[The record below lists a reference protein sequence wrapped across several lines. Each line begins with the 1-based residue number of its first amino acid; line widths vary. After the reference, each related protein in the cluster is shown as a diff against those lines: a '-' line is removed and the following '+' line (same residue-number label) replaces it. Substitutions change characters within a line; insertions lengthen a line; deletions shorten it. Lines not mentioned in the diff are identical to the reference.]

1 MKNVTTYVGID
12 AHKKDLFV
20 AMLIGN
26 EKTPVTWQLPNEPR
40 AVHRLVRK
48 LERATPGPIRVVYE
62 AGPCGFGVYRGLI
75 GRGHGCWVVAP
86 SNTPPIAPSCV

>member
-1 MKNVTTYVGID
+1 MKDVTTYVGID

-26 EKTPVTWQLPNEPR
+26 AKTPVTWQLANEPK

-48 LERATPGPIRVVYE
+48 LERETPGRSSAASCSPSRSARPSALTCSTST
-62 AGPCGFGVYRGLI
+62 AGRPR
-75 GRGHGCWVVAP
+75 
-86 SNTPPIAPSCV
+86 

>member
-26 EKTPVTWQLPNEPR
+26 EKTPVTWQLANEPR

-48 LERATPGPIRVVYE
+48 LERV
-62 AGPCGFGVYRGLI
+62 
-75 GRGHGCWVVAP
+75 
-86 SNTPPIAPSCV
+86 

>member
-26 EKTPVTWQLPNEPR
+26 EKTPVTWQLANEPR

-48 LERATPGPIRVVYE
+48 LERRDTGADPRLLRGRAVWLRLATAGDDVACELRRDRACADSAE
-62 AGPCGFGVYRGLI
+62 A
-75 GRGHGCWVVAP
+75 W
-86 SNTPPIAPSCV
+86 

>member
-20 AMLIGN
+20 AMLMGR
-26 EKTPVTWQLPNEPR
+26 EKTPVTWQLANEPR

-48 LERATPGPIRVVYE
+48 LERETPGADPHLLRGRAMWVRVATTGDDVACELRRRRAGADAAE
-62 AGPCGFGVYRGLI
+62 A
-75 GRGHGCWVVAP
+75 W
-86 SNTPPIAPSCV
+86 